1 MQPFVEISPPVPEN
15 IFEGVL
21 TFMGMVVILVMR
33 PELFFQTLVPP
44 SYRCFISNL
53 ALIGKVVSE
62 KDIFENYGNIHV
74 RGTVRKFP
82 DCSCCVICFQRRKSK
97 LCALVGKHFST
108 QQYIY

>member
-15 IFEGVL
+15 IFEAVL

-33 PELFFQTLVPP
+33 PELFIQTLVPP

-62 KDIFENYGNIHV
+62 KDIFENYGNIHTYLYEV
-74 RGTVRKFP
+74 QSESSRTV
-82 DCSCCVICFQRRKSK
+82 
-97 LCALVGKHFST
+97 LVVLFVFKEESQNFAH
-108 QQYIY
+108 